1 MKSKLIF
8 IFSKITLES
17 VWKKKQEV
25 QDCGSYL
32 GIKIEGIW
40 FDGLRYISPHQN
52 LMKNIKEIK

>member
-40 FDGLRYISPHQN
+40 FEWIRYIESSSG
-52 LMKNIKEIK
+52 I